1 MFVDKAVIMVR
12 AGDGGSGC
20 VSFRREKYVPRGG
33 PSGGDGGKG
42 GNVYLQADESFTTL
56 YDFKTKPL
64 FEAPSGENGKGKDR
78 AGKSGEDII
87 IRVPAGT
94 IVRDA
99 EHQHILKDLKEN
111 GQKLLAAAGGK
122 GGYGNKH
129 FASPTNQTPKFATP
143 GEKGQE
149 RKLDLELEL
158 IADVGIIGLPNAGKS
173 TLLSRLSN
181 AHPKIASYPFT
192 TLVPQ
197 LGIMDLGEGKNIVL
211 AEIPGL
217 IEGAHEGRGLGD
229 DFLRHIE
236 RTKMLLHIIDCS
248 GHAPYEDAV
257 GAYRAVRKELELYSR
272 KLAQRPSLVVANK
285 LDIPAASRNQ
295 KSLEKHLK
303 RKIPGISGV
312 TGKGLK
318 KLRFEL
324 LTACAK
330 VDSSAR

>member
-1 MFVDKAVIMVR
+1 MFVDKAVIIVR
-12 AGDGGSGC
+12 GGDGGSGC

-33 PSGGDGGKG
+33 PNGGDGGRG
-42 GNVYLQADESFTTL
+42 GSVYLLADESLTTL
-56 YDFKTKPL
+56 YDFKTRPR
-64 FEAPSGENGKGKDR
+64 FEAPHGENGKGKDR
-78 AGKSGEDII
+78 TGKDGEDLI

-99 EHQHILKDLKEN
+99 ERHHILKDLKEN
-111 GQKLLAAAGGK
+111 GQKVLVAAGGK

-143 GEKGQE
+143 GEKGGQ

-197 LGIMDLGEGKNIVL
+197 LGIMDFGEGKNIVL

-236 RTKMLLHIIDCS
+236 RTKLLLHIIDCS

-257 GAYRAVRKELELYSR
+257 GAYTAVRRELELYSR
-272 KLAQRPSLVVANK
+272 KLAQRPSVVVANK
-285 LDIPAASRNQ
+285 LDIPGASRNQ
-295 KSLEKHLK
+295 RLLEKYLK
-303 RKIPGISGV
+303 RKIPAISGV
-312 TGKGLK
+312 TGRGLK

-324 LTACAK
+324 LRACAE
-330 VDSSAR
+330 AEER